1 MKIVR
6 VPAPEA
12 SWEKLPTETRLV
24 LAWLGLVKTDLHS
37 GQCQAHPSAPARLRR
52 MAREIRGGV
61 PRGRGGRDRRVRAAR
76 DEREARRP
84 RRGQARVEADA
95 EASEEVQGGL
105 ILPKVNKP
113 TTNYVYPPMRL
124 PLVTAALVAA
134 NLATFGLELA
144 DGVVPTCEAYGL
156 VPAHVTAGGLLGSL
170 FLHVSWVH
178 LGGNVVCLAFAGPL
192 IERTLGHLRFLTL
205 YLVAGALGGLLHA
218 AIDPTTMVGASGAI
232 CGVLAVLGAIRPRL
246 LGFVV
251 GFMLVNVW
259 YALVGGGEGISFGTH
274 IGGFAVGVLAV
285 ALARASGS
293 EALEAT

>member
-1 MKIVR
+1 
-6 VPAPEA
+6 
-12 SWEKLPTETRLV
+12 
-24 LAWLGLVKTDLHS
+24 
-37 GQCQAHPSAPARLRR
+37 
-52 MAREIRGGV
+52 
-61 PRGRGGRDRRVRAAR
+61 
-76 DEREARRP
+76 
-84 RRGQARVEADA
+84 
-95 EASEEVQGGL
+95 
-105 ILPKVNKP
+105 
-113 TTNYVYPPMRL
+113 MRL
-124 PLVTAALVAA
+124 PLITAALVAA
-134 NLATFGLELA
+134 NLATFGLELT

-178 LGGNVVCLAFAGPL
+178 LGGNMASLAVAGPL
-192 IERTLGHLRFLTL
+192 VERALGHLRFLAL

-232 CGVLAVLGAIRPRL
+232 CGVLAVLGALRPRL

-251 GFMLVNVW
+251 GFMIVNVW